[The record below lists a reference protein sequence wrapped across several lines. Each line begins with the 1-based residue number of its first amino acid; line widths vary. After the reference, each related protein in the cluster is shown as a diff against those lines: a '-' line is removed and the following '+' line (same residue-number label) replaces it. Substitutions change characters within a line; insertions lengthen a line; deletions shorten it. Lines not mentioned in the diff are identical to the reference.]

1 MRNTAFLVFPI
12 LLLIVS
18 VYAGTVFMVY
28 TAEPG
33 TNNVKITWTT
43 NSEDNITKFAVM
55 RSVDDNNYNEIGDV
69 PAKGS
74 GSTYT
79 FIDDNVIFKSSQTF
93 FYKIEA
99 RDSKSATVD
108 ITPQSLIVNPNI
120 SGIYRTWGAI
130 KAMFR

>member
-1 MRNTAFLVFPI
+1 MRKTT
-12 LLLIVS
+12 LLIVTVLMLIVS

-33 TNNVKITWTT
+33 NNNVKITWTT
-43 NSEDNITKFAVM
+43 NSEDNITKFAVL
-55 RSVDDNNYNEIGDV
+55 RSLDDNNYNEIGNV

-74 GSTYT
+74 GSTYSFT
-79 FIDDNVIFKSSQTF
+79 DDNVIFKSSQTF

-99 RDSKSATVD
+99 RDSKDARVD